1 MKNIKRVLLF
11 TLIFLITFLPNIVIL
26 SYEPNEVLISQ
37 TFSSKTVLLNE
48 FMKAKEELLINIYGW
63 TDFDFIPTLINIAK
77 KGVKIKVM
85 LEEAPY
91 LSETQ
96 NFDIR
101 DMLRKYGIE
110 VRWAK
115 EDFFLTHAK
124 YIVIDGAIAIVLTGN
139 FTYSSFSKNREFG
152 LITYNTENAQVLRN
166 LFYADFERLHFQN
179 TNPNVLVSPIDSR
192 VKVEN
197 ALKSAKKSVKI
208 WEQSISDPEIV
219 KLLQDL
225 KKQGVDVKI
234 LMPVSYA
241 SSTKEYL
248 GDSVLALPNPYIHA
262 KAFIVDDSF
271 AYIGSNNFTTP
282 SFDNEREVA
291 LFTYDSE
298 VINEL
303 KMIWDWD
310 LSHSYSP

>member
-1 MKNIKRVLLF
+1 MKNVKKVLLF
-11 TLIFLITFLPNIVIL
+11 VLIFLITFLPNIVIL
-26 SYEPNEVLISQ
+26 SSEPNEVLISQ

-48 FMKAKEELLINIYGW
+48 FMKAKEELLINMYGW

-77 KGVKIKVM
+77 NGVKIKVI

-91 LSETQ
+91 LSEAQ

-101 DMLRKYGIE
+101 DMLRKYGID

-124 YIVIDGAIAIVLTGN
+124 YIVIDGTSAIVLTGN

-152 LITYNTENAQVLRN
+152 LITYNTENAKVLRD
-166 LFYADFERLHFQN
+166 LFYADFERLQFQN

-192 VKVEN
+192 TKVEN

-208 WEQSISDPEIV
+208 WEQSISDPAIV
-219 KLLQDL
+219 KILQDL

-262 KAFIVDDSF
+262 KTFIVDDSF